1 MVSLMELPY
10 VGQWAGGDDDG
21 GSLEGGSGNDEAA
34 NEGGLQL
41 RAWRDYA

>member
-1 MVSLMELPY
+1 MFSFAKMMMS
-10 VGQWAGGDDDG
+10 AR
-21 GSLEGGSGNDEAA
+21 EGGSGNDEAA